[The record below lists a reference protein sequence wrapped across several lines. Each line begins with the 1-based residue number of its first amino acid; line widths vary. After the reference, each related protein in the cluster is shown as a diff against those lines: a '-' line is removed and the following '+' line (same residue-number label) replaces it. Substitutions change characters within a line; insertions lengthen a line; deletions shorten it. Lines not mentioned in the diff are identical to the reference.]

1 LPSSV
6 LKENLE
12 FRVSRVG
19 IAAGLVLAHAVMLF
33 ALFTIARRPAV
44 QPTPASIVSFISTA
58 PKAEEWRPQTVE
70 VATTEIS
77 IPVPAEPAI
86 DSPPPAPPAA
96 EAITPPAESSEPA
109 AAAVESANPER
120 KVVTSVVY
128 IREPVLRYPPQSWRL
143 REQGVVLFEVL
154 VDEQGIPAQ
163 IKVERTSGYPR
174 LDEAGRQAVLQARFR
189 PYAENG
195 VARSVYV
202 LVPIRFNLKRR

>member
-1 LPSSV
+1 LASV

-12 FRVSRVG
+12 LRVGRVG

-33 ALFTIARRPAV
+33 ALFTIARRPVAP
-44 QPTPASIVSFISTA
+44 PTQASIVSFISTA
-58 PKAEEWRPQTVE
+58 PETEEWRPQTVE
-70 VATTEIS
+70 VATTEVS
-77 IPVPAEPAI
+77 IPVPSEPAI
-86 DSPPPAPPAA
+86 DNPLPVAPVA
-96 EAITPPAESSEPA
+96 EAITPPAESQEPA
-109 AAAVESANPER
+109 AAADSTSQER

-128 IREPVLRYPPQSWRL
+128 IREPVMRYPRESWRL

-174 LDEAGRQAVLQARFR
+174 LDEAGRLAVQQARFR
-189 PYAENG
+189 PYTENG

-202 LVPIRFNLKRR
+202 LVPIRFTLKRR